1 MTGTAE
7 RTDVPHVINAAGKH
21 TRWSGTGSGE
31 QSGGVLIAAEGV
43 LQDAG
48 AGLLKVT
55 DVAARLDD
63 AAAGGAGHED
73 HAHRR
78 VVDLTVERPR
88 GAGVPVEFPDG
99 AAVRDHDHSLACQ
112 QKTPRQLVGKSA
124 CHMQV

>member
-1 MTGTAE
+1 MPRASTLDGPGL
-7 RTDVPHVINAAGKH
+7 DP
-21 TRWSGTGSGE
+21 E

-55 DVAARLDD
+55 DVSARLDD

-99 AAVRDHDHSLACQ
+99 AAVRDHDHSLTCQ
-112 QKTPRQLVGKSA
+112 QTTPRQLVGNSA